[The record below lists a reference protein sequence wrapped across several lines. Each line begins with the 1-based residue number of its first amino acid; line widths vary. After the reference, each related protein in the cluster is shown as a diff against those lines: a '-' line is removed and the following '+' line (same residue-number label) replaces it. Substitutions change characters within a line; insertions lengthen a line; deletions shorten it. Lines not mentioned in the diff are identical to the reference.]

1 MEPPWL
7 LYRRVTKPILG
18 RVEIVYAE
26 HYLYNAWH
34 MWILKKWSK
43 WELGGEK
50 IFQEE
55 GAARTVVGRLKQP
68 GML

>member
-1 MEPPWL
+1 MEQ
-7 LYRRVTKPILG
+7 VG
-18 RVEIVYAE
+18 
-26 HYLYNAWH
+26 
-34 MWILKKWSK
+34 
-43 WELGGEK
+43 LGGEK